1 MWRAILSAFLIVL
14 LAELGDKTQLSTFLL
29 AARHRSPWPVFLGAA
44 AALVTASLVAALLG
58 GALGRVIPERVLR
71 LLAGSAFIVLGGLLL
86 AGKI

>member
-1 MWRAILSAFLIVL
+1 MWRAAVSAFVIVL

-29 AARHRSPWPVFLGAA
+29 AARNRSPWPVFLGAA

-71 LLAGSAFIVLGGLLL
+71 VLAGCAFLLLGGLLL
-86 AGKI
+86 AGKV